1 MRNRFSGLYRRP
13 RSPLLAFTLVF
24 PSLLIILLLIIYPLL
39 FSLVISF
46 GKVGANFR
54 GYQFVGLKNYL
65 AVVTD
70 NAIWHSFLLTLEWV
84 VGVSVVL
91 MLVGLSGALLLNTDI
106 RGRTIFRTLLLV
118 PWAVPPVANGIIWLS
133 IFNKN
138 YGALNGL
145 LYQLGFTQ
153 AYSVGWLET
162 PRLAMVSVIVAQ
174 VWKWSP
180 FITLMLLAALQSI
193 PEELYEAAKIDGAGF
208 VRRFSRLTI
217 PLLLPTLLLLTLLN
231 LVWALNAFD
240 LIYALTQ
247 GGPGN
252 ATKVIAYHIWK
263 QTFSAAADFGG
274 GAALSYIVLF
284 ISLFITVAYAR
295 VVKARRVEY

>member
-1 MRNRFSGLYRRP
+1 MLRSLRELYSRP
-13 RSPLLAFTLVF
+13 RSSLLGFTLVL

-54 GYQFVGLKNYL
+54 GYQFVGLVNYVT
-65 AVVTD
+65 AVTD
-70 NAIWHSFLLTLEWV
+70 PQIWHAFLLTLEWV
-84 VGVSVVL
+84 VGVSVIL
-91 MLVGLSGALLLNTDI
+91 MVVGLSGALLLNTNI
-106 RGRTIFRTLLLV
+106 RGRAIFRTFLLV

-138 YGALNGL
+138 YGAVNGL
-145 LYQLGFTQ
+145 LYQLGFLQ
-153 AYSVGWLET
+153 AYDIGWLET
-162 PRLAMVSVIVAQ
+162 PRLAMLSVIIAQ

-193 PEELYEAAKIDGAGF
+193 PEELYEAAKIDGAGIM
-208 VRRFSRLTI
+208 RRFSNLTV

-284 ISLFITVAYAR
+284 ISIFITVAYSR
-295 VVKARRVEY
+295 VVRARRVEF

>member
-1 MRNRFSGLYRRP
+1 MRSISELWNRP
-13 RSPLLAFTLVF
+13 RSPLFSLTLIL
-24 PSLLIILLLIIYPLL
+24 PSLLIILALIVYPLV

-54 GYQFVGLKNYL
+54 NYQFVGFANYL
-65 AVVTD
+65 AVLL
-70 NAIWHSFLLTLEWV
+70 NREIWHALLLTLEWILGV
-84 VGVSVVL
+84 TVILMFVG
-91 MLVGLSGALLLNTDI
+91 MAGALLLNTGL
-106 RGRTIFRTLLLV
+106 RGQSIFRTLLLI

-133 IFNKN
+133 ILNKN

-145 LYQLGFTQ
+145 LYQIGIIRD
-153 AYSVGWLET
+153 YSIGWLET
-162 PRLAMVSVIVAQ
+162 PTLAMASVIVAQ

-180 FITLMLLAALQSI
+180 FITLMILASLQSI
-193 PEELYEAAKIDGAGF
+193 PEELYESAKIDGAGF
-208 VRRFSRLTI
+208 IRRFAYLTL
-217 PLLLPTLLLLTLLN
+217 PLLMPTLLLLTLLN

-252 ATKVIAYHIWK
+252 ATKVIAYYIWK

-274 GAALSYIVLF
+274 GAALSYIILL
-284 ISLFITVAYAR
+284 ISIGITFFYAR
-295 VVKARRVEY
+295 VSRAKRVEY

>member
-1 MRNRFSGLYRRP
+1 MRNRFSELYRRP

-54 GYQFVGLKNYL
+54 DYQFVGLKNYL
-65 AVVTD
+65 TVVSD

-84 VGVSVVL
+84 IGVSAVL

-106 RGRTIFRTLLLV
+106 RGRAIFRTLLLV

-193 PEELYEAAKIDGAGF
+193 PEELYEAAKIDGAGV
-208 VRRFSRLTI
+208 VRRFSYLTV

-284 ISLFITVAYAR
+284 ISLFITIAYAR

>member
-1 MRNRFSGLYRRP
+1 MLISLREQFARP
-13 RSPLLAFTLVF
+13 RSPLLGFTLVL
-24 PSLLIILLLIIYPLL
+24 PSLLIILLLIIYPLV
-39 FSLVISF
+39 FSLLISF

-54 GYQFVGLKNYL
+54 GYTFVGLMNYITAL
-65 AVVTD
+65 TD
-70 NAIWHSFLLTLEWV
+70 SDIWHSLLMTMEWV
-84 VGVSVVL
+84 LGVSL
-91 MLVGLSGALLLNTDI
+91 ILILVGTSGALLLNTNI
-106 RGRTIFRTLLLV
+106 RGRAIFRTLLLI

-133 IFNKN
+133 IFNTS

-145 LYQLGFTQ
+145 LYQLGFLR
-153 AYSVGWLET
+153 AYSIGWLNT

-193 PEELYEAAKIDGAGF
+193 PEELYEAAMIDGAG
-208 VRRFSRLTI
+208 VIRRFFSVTV
-217 PLLLPTLLLLTLLN
+217 PLILPTLLLLTLLN

-252 ATKVIAYHIWK
+252 ATKVITYDIWMK
-263 QTFSAAADFGG
+263 TFSAAADFGG
-274 GAALSYIVLF
+274 GAALSYIILF
-284 ISLFITVAYAR
+284 ISILITLAYSR
-295 VVKARRVEY
+295 IIKARKVEF

>member
-1 MRNRFSGLYRRP
+1 MINRFSELYRRP

-24 PSLLIILLLIIYPLL
+24 PSLVIILLLIIYPLL

-145 LYQLGFTQ
+145 LYQFGFAQ

-274 GAALSYIVLF
+274 GAALSYIILF
-284 ISLFITVAYAR
+284 ISLFIMVAYAR

>member
-1 MRNRFSGLYRRP
+1 MLRSLRELYSRP
-13 RSPLLAFTLVF
+13 RSSLLGFTLVL
-24 PSLLIILLLIIYPLL
+24 PSLLIILMLIIYPLL

-54 GYQFVGLKNYL
+54 GYQFVGLVNYVT
-65 AVVTD
+65 AVTD
-70 NAIWHSFLLTLEWV
+70 PQIWHAFLLTLEWV
-84 VGVSVVL
+84 VGVSVIL
-91 MLVGLSGALLLNTDI
+91 MVVGLSGALLLNTNI
-106 RGRTIFRTLLLV
+106 RGRAIFRTFLLV

-138 YGALNGL
+138 YGAVNGL
-145 LYQLGFTQ
+145 LYQLGFLQ
-153 AYSVGWLET
+153 AYDIGWLET
-162 PRLAMVSVIVAQ
+162 PRLAMLSVIIAQ

-193 PEELYEAAKIDGAGF
+193 PEELYEAAKIDGAGIM
-208 VRRFSRLTI
+208 RRFSNLTV

-284 ISLFITVAYAR
+284 ISIFITVAYSR
-295 VVKARRVEY
+295 VVRARRVEF

>member
-208 VRRFSRLTI
+208 MRRFSHLTI

-274 GAALSYIVLF
+274 GAALSYIILF
-284 ISLFITVAYAR
+284 ISLFIMVAYAR

>member
-1 MRNRFSGLYRRP
+1 MRNRLSELYRRP
-13 RSPLLAFTLVF
+13 RSPLLAFTLVL

-39 FSLVISF
+39 FSLVISL

-70 NAIWHSFLLTLEWV
+70 NEIWHSFMLTLEWV
-84 VGVSVVL
+84 VGVSVVV

-106 RGRTIFRTLLLV
+106 RGRTIFRTLLLI
-118 PWAVPPVANGIIWLS
+118 PWAMPHVANGIIWLS

-145 LYQLGFTQ
+145 LYQLGFPQ
-153 AYSVGWLET
+153 AYSVSWLET
-162 PRLAMVSVIVAQ
+162 PRLAMVSVVVAQ

-193 PEELYEAAKIDGAGF
+193 PEELYEAAKIDGAGV
-208 VRRFSRLTI
+208 VRRFSHLTI
-217 PLLLPTLLLLTLLN
+217 PLLLPTLLLLMLLN